1 MTDKYQVVY
10 VNTPYNRWL
19 TAWLLDNVSNGSFM
33 RPVRRCWAAGQIPVI
48 YPGNDGTDN
57 TLAAIKQIQAIVAK
71 G

>member
-1 MTDKYQVVY
+1 
-10 VNTPYNRWL
+10 
-19 TAWLLDNVSNGSFM
+19 LDNVSNGSFM